1 MVKWELLSASCTRAE
16 WDQAMLQSEDYNV
29 FQSFRWGE
37 YKRTGGWT
45 PMRWIARD
53 QAGETLAMVQILVK
67 TLPGKVTIGWAPGG
81 PILRFPRT
89 PCHELAALIDSLLK
103 QLATLRRRTSIRFDS
118 YLPVNAELISALQE
132 STCVR
137 PYFRINTGFSLMLDL
152 RQPESV
158 QAKQIRSRHRS
169 YIKKALDQNI
179 EWKAGRDSRF
189 VNELVSLHGE
199 MLSQKKLSLSRIE
212 TPEIATLCDI
222 LDEQALIFTGYLDG
236 RAITSTL
243 VLRFGP
249 RAFYL
254 IGASGKE
261 GRALRASYGL
271 IDRLLKYLKA
281 EGTEQF
287 DFGGLDPHGSK
298 AAGVNQFKTGF
309 GGETVEHLG
318 EWEWASAAWLR
329 GVFNLGVWS
338 RGRKL

>member
-1 MVKWELLSASCTRAE
+1 MVKWELLSASCIRAE

-37 YKRTGGWT
+37 YKRNGGWT

-53 QAGETLAMVQILVK
+53 ETGETIAMVQILAK
-67 TLPGKVTIGWAPGG
+67 TPRGRVTIGWAPGG
-81 PILRFPRT
+81 PILQFART
-89 PCHELAALIDSLLK
+89 PRHQLAALIDSLLE
-103 QLATLRRRTSIRFDS
+103 QLAILRRTTSIRFDS
-118 YLPVNAELISALQE
+118 YLPADSELIAALQE
-132 STCVR
+132 SNCVR
-137 PYFRINTGFSLMLDL
+137 PYSRINTGYSLMLDL

-158 QAKQIRSRHRS
+158 HTKQIRSRHRS

-179 EWKAGRDSRF
+179 EWKAGRDSIF

-199 MLSQKKLSLSRIE
+199 MLSQKKLSLGRIE
-212 TPEIATLCDI
+212 TPEIAALCDV
-222 LDEQALIFTGYLDG
+222 LAEQALIFTGYLDG

-243 VLRFGP
+243 VLRFGAK
-249 RAFYL
+249 AFYL

-261 GRALRASYGL
+261 GRAMRASYGL

-281 EGTEQF
+281 EGIEQF
-287 DFGGLDPHGSK
+287 DFGGLDPHGPK

-329 GVFNLGVWS
+329 AIFNLGVWS

>member
-1 MVKWELLSASCTRAE
+1 
-16 WDQAMLQSEDYNV
+16 MLQSADYNV

-45 PMRWIARD
+45 PMRWTARD
-53 QAGETLAMVQILVK
+53 QAGETIAMVQILVK
-67 TLPGKVTIGWAPGG
+67 TLPGKITIGWAPGG
-81 PILRFPRT
+81 PIVRFPRT
-89 PCHELAALIDSLLK
+89 TNHELPALIDSLLK
-103 QLATLRRRTSIRFDS
+103 QLATLRGRTSFRFDS
-118 YLPVNAELISALQE
+118 YLPADDELTAALQE
-132 STCVR
+132 SACVR
-137 PYFRINTGFSLMLDL
+137 PYFRINTGYSLMLDL
-152 RQPESV
+152 RQSESV

-179 EWKAGRDSRF
+179 EWKAGSDGGF
-189 VNELVSLHGE
+189 VHELVSLHGE

-212 TPEIATLCDI
+212 TTEIATLCDI
-222 LDEQALIFTGYLDG
+222 LDEQALVFTGYLDG
-236 RAITSTL
+236 GAITSTL
-243 VLRFGP
+243 VLRFGAK
-249 RAFYL
+249 AFYL

-271 IDRLLKYLKA
+271 IDRLLKYLRA

-318 EWEWASAAWLR
+318 EWEWASPAWLR
-329 GVFNLGVWS
+329 VVFNLGVWS